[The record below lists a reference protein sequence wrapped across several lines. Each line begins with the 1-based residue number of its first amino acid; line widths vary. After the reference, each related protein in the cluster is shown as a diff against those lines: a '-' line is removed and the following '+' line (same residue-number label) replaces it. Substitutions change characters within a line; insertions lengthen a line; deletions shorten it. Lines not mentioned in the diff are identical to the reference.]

1 MKNTF
6 QRPHFHVLKKRI
18 EEPRRFI
25 QVLVGPRQ
33 VGKTTLALQLVEALN
48 LPYHFAAADAVPAG
62 VSAWLEQQW
71 NLARLAQQQ
80 QGSDFLLV
88 IDEIQ
93 KVSQWSEIV
102 KKFWDEDTRKG
113 TPIKI
118 LLLGSS
124 RLLLQQGLT
133 ESLAGRFELIHLG
146 HWSFLEMQSAFGFN
160 LQQYIWFGGYPGT
173 ASLIEEEDRWKR
185 YVKEAL
191 IETSIS
197 KDILMLT
204 RVDKPA
210 LMKQLFEFG
219 CHFSGQILSFNKMLG
234 QLQDAGNTVT
244 LAHYLNLLD
253 TANLLGGL
261 EKYSPNL
268 IRQRASSPKFM
279 VYNTALISAHSQ
291 QRFSEITLRPN
302 EWGRVAESAIGAH
315 LLNSLP
321 DDTYKLYYWNHA
333 ESEIDFVLEKNG
345 QVIGLEVKSGKIQ
358 SSSSLGV
365 FKKTFPYAKMLLIG
379 ESGIPIEAFLSMQ
392 PGQVFSI

>member
-6 QRPHFHVLKKRI
+6 QRSHFETLEKRI
-18 EEPRRFI
+18 KEPRRFI

-33 VGKTTLALQLVEALN
+33 VGKTTLALQLVESLGI
-48 LPYHFAAADAVPAG
+48 PYHFAAADGVPAG
-62 VSAWLEQQW
+62 ESPWLEQQW
-71 NLARLAQQQ
+71 NLARLTQQQ
-80 QGSDFLLV
+80 QESDFLLV
-88 IDEIQ
+88 IDEVQ
-93 KVSQWSEIV
+93 KIGHWSEIV
-102 KKFWDEDTRKG
+102 KKCWDEDTRKG

-146 HWSFLEMQSAFGFN
+146 HWTFLEMQAAFGFS
-160 LQQYIWFGGYPGT
+160 LQQYIWFGGYPGA

-185 YVKEAL
+185 YVREAL

-210 LMKQLFEFG
+210 LMKQLFELG

-234 QLQDAGNTVT
+234 QLLDAGNTVT

-268 IRQRASSPKFM
+268 IRKRSSSPKFM

-291 QRFSEITLRPN
+291 VYFSEAVFRPN
-302 EWGRVAESAIGAH
+302 EWGRIAESAIGAH
-315 LLNSLP
+315 LLNGLP

-345 QVIGLEVKSGKIQ
+345 QVIGLEVKSGKMQ
-358 SSSSLGV
+358 HSSSIGA
-365 FKKTFPYAKMLLIG
+365 FQKAFPNAKILLIG
-379 ESGIPIEAFLSMQ
+379 ESGIPIEAFLSMK

>member
-6 QRPHFHVLKKRI
+6 QRSHFEILKKRI
-18 EEPRRFI
+18 KEPRRFI

-33 VGKTTLALQLVEALN
+33 VGKTTLALQLVESLGI
-48 LPYHFAAADAVPAG
+48 PYHFAAADGVPAG
-62 VSAWLEQQW
+62 ESPWLEQQW
-71 NLARLAQQQ
+71 NLARLTQQQ

-88 IDEIQ
+88 IDEVQ
-93 KVSQWSEIV
+93 KIGRWSEIV
-102 KKFWDEDTRKG
+102 KKCWDEDTRKG

-146 HWSFLEMQSAFGFN
+146 HWTFPEMQAAFGFS
-160 LQQYIWFGGYPGT
+160 LQQYIWFGGYPGA

-185 YVKEAL
+185 YVREAL

-210 LMKQLFEFG
+210 LMKQLFELG

-234 QLQDAGNTVT
+234 QLLDAGNTVT

-268 IRQRASSPKFM
+268 IRKRSSSPKFM

-291 QRFSEITLRPN
+291 VYFSEAVLRPN
-302 EWGRVAESAIGAH
+302 EWGRIAESAIGAH
-315 LLNSLP
+315 LLNCLP

-345 QVIGLEVKSGKIQ
+345 QVIGLEVKSGKVQHSPSIGAFQ
-358 SSSSLGV
+358 
-365 FKKTFPYAKMLLIG
+365 KAFPDAKMLLIG
-379 ESGIPIEAFLSMQ
+379 ESGIPIEAFLSMK
-392 PGQVFSI
+392 PEQVFSI

>member
-1 MKNTF
+1 MF
-6 QRPHFHVLKKRI
+6 QRPHFESLKKRI
-18 EEPRRFI
+18 QEPRRFI

-33 VGKTTLALQLVEALN
+33 VGKTTLALQISAASQ
-48 LPYHFAAADAVPAG
+48 LPHHFAAADAVPAG
-62 VSAWLEQQW
+62 NAAWLEQQW

-80 QGSDFLLV
+80 QPGAFLLV
-88 IDEIQ
+88 IDEVQ
-93 KVSQWSEIV
+93 KIENWSETV
-102 KKFWDEDTRKG
+102 KKLWDEDTRKG
-113 TPIKI
+113 NPIKV

-133 ESLAGRFELIHLG
+133 ESLAGRFELMHLG
-146 HWSFLEMQSAFGFN
+146 HWSFKEMQAAFGYN
-160 LQQYIWFGGYPGT
+160 VQQYIWYGGYPGA

-210 LMKQLFEFG
+210 LMKQLFELG
-219 CHFSGQILSFNKMLG
+219 CHFSGQILSYNKMLG
-234 QLQDAGNTVT
+234 QLLDAGNTVT

-279 VYNTALISAHSQ
+279 VYNTALISAHSPE
-291 QRFSEITLRPN
+291 RFAAILKKPN
-302 EWGRVAESAIGAH
+302 EWGRVVESAIGAH
-315 LLNSLP
+315 LLNHVP
-321 DDTYKLYYWNHA
+321 AEQYKLYYWNHA

-345 QVIGLEVKSGKIQ
+345 QVVGIEVKSGKLQ
-358 SSSSLGV
+358 RSAGV
-365 FKKTFPYAKMLLIG
+365 GAFQKAFPAAKILLVG
-379 ESGIPIEAFLSMQ
+379 ESGISIEHFLAMQ
-392 PGQVFSI
+392 PGAVFSI